1 KEMRN
6 RVMEALRSHFRPEF
20 LNRIDETIIF
30 HNLTPQH
37 LKQIV
42 KIQLNYLKK
51 KLLDKKIEI
60 TLTDEA
66 MELLARQG
74 FDPVYGARP
83 LKRTI
88 QQLIQN
94 PLAQKI
100 LQGDF
105 KDGDTIKVDIVKK
118 GKQEELTFSK
128 K

>member
-1 KEMRN
+1 
-6 RVMEALRSHFRPEF
+6 
-20 LNRIDETIIF
+20 
-30 HNLTPQH
+30 
-37 LKQIV
+37 
-42 KIQLNYLKK
+42 
-51 KLLDKKIEI
+51 
-60 TLTDEA
+60 